1 MNLRWYAF
9 LVLLLTLWGVSTKD
23 VEQNRAL
30 RPIEITKV
38 TKWTDAEN
46 VVGFTLT
53 LLASQ
58 FIIASGWII
67 FGSIWYAMAVNT
79 SENSDTHKTIM
90 LFESMFGP
98 DFVIGNLYRC
108 FAVSSFLALAMLIK
122 TVFTIGMSNT
132 AQIFGSTDSSDAYG
146 MVTSDGFLKG
156 TLIRAFF
163 NSFFLIVGWGLVA

>member
-1 MNLRWYAF
+1 MKT
-9 LVLLLTLWGVSTKD
+9 LLKEVSRYNKEY

-67 FGSIWYAMAVNT
+67 FGKFLGQEIYGISI
-79 SENSDTHKTIM
+79 
-90 LFESMFGP
+90 
-98 DFVIGNLYRC
+98 LY
-108 FAVSSFLALAMLIK
+108 I
-122 TVFTIGMSNT
+122 
-132 AQIFGSTDSSDAYG
+132 Y
-146 MVTSDGFLKG
+146 
-156 TLIRAFF
+156 
-163 NSFFLIVGWGLVA
+163 W

>member
-9 LVLLLTLWGVSTKD
+9 LVLLLTLWAVSTKD
-23 VEQNRAL
+23 VEQNREL

-67 FGSIWYAMAVNT
+67 FG
-79 SENSDTHKTIM
+79 K
-90 LFESMFGP
+90 
-98 DFVIGNLYRC
+98 
-108 FAVSSFLALAMLIK
+108 
-122 TVFTIGMSNT
+122 
-132 AQIFGSTDSSDAYG
+132 
-146 MVTSDGFLKG
+146 
-156 TLIRAFF
+156 LIRTENLRYFDLGYFLVIFSLCIYVFRFDMVCYGCEYIRKFRYTQNNNAF
-163 NSFFLIVGWGLVA
+163 